1 MMMMM
6 IAAAGKTPRLPNIC
20 LLAAT
25 YRQLQRLLIWA
36 ISINCS
42 AEGVVVVVV
51 VCPHHRTQPHSNINV
66 VMVIYAF

>member
-6 IAAAGKTPRLPNIC
+6 IVAAGKTPRLPNIC

-42 AEGVVVVVV
+42 AEGVVVVV
-51 VCPHHRTQPHSNINV
+51 CPHHRTQPHSNINV